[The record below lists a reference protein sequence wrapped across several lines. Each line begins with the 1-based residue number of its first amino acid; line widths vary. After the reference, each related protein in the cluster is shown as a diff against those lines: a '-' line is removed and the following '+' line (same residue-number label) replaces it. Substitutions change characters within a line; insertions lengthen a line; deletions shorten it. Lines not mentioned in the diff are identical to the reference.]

1 MSNARNLSRPAAPR
15 LALSPEE
22 ASAALSVSRDFFD
35 KHILP
40 ELRIVRRGRRRLIP
54 ISELERWLTDASQRA
69 LP

>member
-1 MSNARNLSRPAAPR
+1 VSAAGSKSQPPR
-15 LALSPEE
+15 LALNPEE
-22 ASAALSVSRDFFD
+22 AAASLSVSRDFFD

-54 ISELERWLTDASQRA
+54 ISELERWLTKTAERT

>member
-1 MSNARNLSRPAAPR
+1 MNSDAQASERVSPR
-15 LALSPEE
+15 LALSPEK
-22 ASAALSVSRDFFD
+22 AAAALSVSRDFFD

-54 ISELERWLTDASQRA
+54 ISELERWLAGAAEQA